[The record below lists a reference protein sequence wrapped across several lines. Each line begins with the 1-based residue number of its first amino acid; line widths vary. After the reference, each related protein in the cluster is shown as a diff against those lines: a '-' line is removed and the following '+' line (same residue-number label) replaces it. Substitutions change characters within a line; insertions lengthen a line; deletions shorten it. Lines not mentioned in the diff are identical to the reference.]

1 MAFPLRSCFLSMFSF
16 TYPLCYFIIL
26 RSSAPSCAPSEIT
39 AEHCRRMSSPCSTTI
54 CFASPNDVP
63 FLPFSPGQDMKKSN
77 VYLWRLLLIFFLL
90 FLPAYLHIPC
100 LEVHRSSCCSPCHSA
115 GAFLQKSLA
124 SYPKGYLLKCHEWE
138 EHLLFRRP
146 PGTAV
151 CFFILLKNNKI
162 TPWLASCC
170 GTSMCVSHFIW
181 VLVDRCPHHI
191 NLPRWCSCWVFH
203 WKSQGLSRGEKWP
216 AFLCFQISPSRW
228 SQEQQKAETGVSAVR
243 SGPYIVFTKDSF
255 LPGVAN
261 LASPCFHLNISF

>member
-1 MAFPLRSCFLSMFSF
+1 MAFPLRSCFLSMFSL
-16 TYPLCYFIIL
+16 TCPLCYFIIL
-26 RSSAPSCAPSEIT
+26 SSSAPSCAPSEIT
-39 AEHCRRMSSPCSTTI
+39 AECCRRMSSPCSTTI

-77 VYLWRLLLIFFLL
+77 VYHWRLLLIFFLL
-90 FLPAYLHIPC
+90 FLPAYFHIPC

-124 SYPKGYLLKCHEWE
+124 SYPKGYLFWNATNG
-138 EHLLFRRP
+138 RN
-146 PGTAV
+146 V
-151 CFFILLKNNKI
+151 CSSEGLQAPLSASSFYWKIKKI

-170 GTSMCVSHFIW
+170 GTSVCVAHFIW
-181 VLVDRCPHHI
+181 VLVDRCPHHR

-228 SQEQQKAETGVSAVR
+228 S
-243 SGPYIVFTKDSF
+243 
-255 LPGVAN
+255 
-261 LASPCFHLNISF
+261 